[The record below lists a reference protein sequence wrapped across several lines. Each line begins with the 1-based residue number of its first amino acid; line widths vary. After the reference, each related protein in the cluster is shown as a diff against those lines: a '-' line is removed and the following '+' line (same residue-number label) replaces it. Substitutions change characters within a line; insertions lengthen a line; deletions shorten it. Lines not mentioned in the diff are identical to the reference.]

1 MKSSNARTSPWLR
14 LFGSDN
20 ERADN
25 AATSPHSKPFLH
37 ESVKF
42 KALYFSIYDVQSRMR
57 ISDPFA
63 LELEYT
69 RTMMG
74 FLLFNPAPSSI
85 AMVGLGGGSLAKFCH
100 RNLPRTD
107 IRVVEINPHVI
118 ALRDDFLVPRDD
130 ARFGVIQ
137 GDGAQYVSQHEG
149 QHDVL
154 MIDGFDSRGLPPK
167 LCSQRFYDDCF
178 KALAQDGTMV
188 ANLQFGQVDYD
199 RHLDR
204 IHQSFDDAVLV
215 VDDDDLNNTIVF
227 AGKGEAASRILKGTP
242 CPLDLPPDGAFAPLQ
257 QEFARI
263 RSVLKDCA
271 GGTPNAQAN

>member
-1 MKSSNARTSPWLR
+1 MKSDNARRSPWPR
-14 LFGSDN
+14 LFASEN
-20 ERADN
+20 ERMDN
-25 AATSPHSKPFLH
+25 AATSPHGKPFLH
-37 ESVKF
+37 ESSRF
-42 KALYFSIYDVQSRMR
+42 KALYFSIHDVQSRMR

-74 FLLFNPAPSSI
+74 FLLFNPMPSSI
-85 AMVGLGGGSLAKFCH
+85 AMVGLGGGSLAKYCH
-100 RNLPRTD
+100 RNLPWAN

-118 ALRDDFLVPRDD
+118 ALRDEFLIPPDD
-130 ARFGVIQ
+130 ERLTVIQ
-137 GDGAQYVSQHEG
+137 GDGAQYVCQHDG

-154 MIDGFDSRGLPPK
+154 MIDGFDSRGLPPR

-204 IHQSFDDAVLV
+204 IHRSFDDAVLV

-227 AGKGEAASRILKGTP
+227 AGKGDAASRILKGTP
-242 CPLDLPPDGAFAPLQ
+242 CALDIRPDSPLTALQ
-257 QEFARI
+257 QDFARI

-271 GGTPNAQAN
+271 GDTPNAQAN

>member
-1 MKSSNARTSPWLR
+1 MKSNNARKSAWPR
-14 LFGSDN
+14 LFASDN
-20 ERADN
+20 ERMGN
-25 AATSPHSKPFLH
+25 AAMFPHGKPFLH
-37 ESVKF
+37 ESHKF

-85 AMVGLGGGSLAKFCH
+85 GMVGLGGGSLAKFCH
-100 RNLPRTD
+100 RNLPGAD

-118 ALRDDFLVPRDD
+118 ALREDFLIPDD
-130 ARFGVIQ
+130 DDRFRIIP
-137 GDGAQYVSQHEG
+137 GDGAQYVKQHEG

-154 MIDGFDSRGLPPK
+154 LIDGFDSRGLPAN

-178 KALAQDGTMV
+178 TALAPDGTMV

-204 IHQSFDDAVLV
+204 IHQSFSDAVLV

-227 AGKGEAASRILKGTP
+227 AGKGEAASRILNGTP
-242 CPLDLPPDGAFAPLQ
+242 CPLGIPPDGAFATLQ
-257 QEFARI
+257 HDLARV
-263 RSVLKDCA
+263 RAALKDCA
-271 GGTPNAQAN
+271 GGSPNV